1 VVPLWRHASRKRTM
15 TTLGWVAAGIA
26 ALALAGCH
34 SEEARHSADK
44 VKTAFRDAGVSLTER
59 LQGVPPVGGVLL
71 SGNVGGE
78 FFVAFYS
85 DEKDA
90 KAADDLVK
98 SQTSPYSFDRLERN
112 VLISGEDLTALDRM
126 RVLDA
131 LDRLH

>member
-1 VVPLWRHASRKRTM
+1 
-15 TTLGWVAAGIA
+15 
-26 ALALAGCH
+26 
-34 SEEARHSADK
+34 
-44 VKTAFRDAGVSLTER
+44 VSLTER

-78 FFVAFYS
+78 FFVAIYS

-126 RVLDA
+126 RVHDA